1 MLPKH
6 GRRASDAQ
14 WTKGCLDSST
24 SSMGW
29 AQSTE
34 TRRFRV
40 KARGAVVRR
49 GPSLTSPIVGELK
62 GGTIVQCETPDAAG
76 RVRVQ
81 GEGFVSLKVLELYG
95 TGHAV
100 PRSLTPRPV
109 LRTKTVSIKSRA
121 GLRAFLRHKDQE
133 ARWANGQDESPF
145 AYEDT
150 PYGRWV
156 SVHRPGEDQFAPK
169 VRTAYAQHVYDAGSL
184 DEAMEHLSEALVD
197 EPSSKKARRLLRDVA
212 NAIKARDAARAPDA
226 RARAAALV
234 TRADASYKVG
244 DVKIAL
250 VLYGCLLD
258 SMLGEDVASAR
269 LIDGETIIIHARP
282 FDAAEASKLH
292 HFRAGCFS
300 KLRRYA
306 DAEEETRRALELRE
320 AVPDADPLPGRP
332 RCGLGPDGPVPVDSK
347 CQERDRCCTTC
358 P

>member
-1 MLPKH
+1 
-6 GRRASDAQ
+6 
-14 WTKGCLDSST
+14 
-24 SSMGW
+24 
-29 AQSTE
+29 
-34 TRRFRV
+34 
-40 KARGAVVRR
+40 
-49 GPSLTSPIVGELK
+49 
-62 GGTIVQCETPDAAG
+62 
-76 RVRVQ
+76 
-81 GEGFVSLKVLELYG
+81 
-95 TGHAV
+95 
-100 PRSLTPRPV
+100 
-109 LRTKTVSIKSRA
+109 
-121 GLRAFLRHKDQE
+121 
-133 ARWANGQDESPF
+133 
-145 AYEDT
+145 
-150 PYGRWV
+150 
-156 SVHRPGEDQFAPK
+156 
-169 VRTAYAQHVYDAGSL
+169 
-184 DEAMEHLSEALVD
+184 MEHLSEALVD

-306 DAEEETRRALELRE
+306 DAEEESRRALELRE